1 MIDGNIYI
9 EKLSVKLPVQKEYI
23 NIINDISIKFEQNL
37 FIGIIGESG
46 CGKSSL
52 AKILLRLLSIDKG
65 KILFCEKNIT
75 KLNGNKLKSFRKEV
89 QFISQNPSSFFDPM
103 KKISKSLVE
112 PLEIYNLNYTND
124 DIENILER
132 VKLKKIILSKYPHQ
146 LSGGEIQRVSLARAL
161 LLNPQIL
168 ILDEPTSM
176 LDISVQAQILHLLKE
191 LRREKQL
198 SYLFISHDKAIV
210 NWLCDKI
217 LVMKNGQLN

>member
-1 MIDGNIYI
+1 M
-9 EKLSVKLPVQKEYI
+9 
-23 NIINDISIKFEQNL
+23 
-37 FIGIIGESG
+37 
-46 CGKSSL
+46 
-52 AKILLRLLSIDKG
+52 
-65 KILFCEKNIT
+65 
-75 KLNGNKLKSFRKEV
+75 
-89 QFISQNPSSFFDPM
+89 
-103 KKISKSLVE
+103 
-112 PLEIYNLNYTND
+112 
-124 DIENILER
+124 
-132 VKLKKIILSKYPHQ
+132 
-146 LSGGEIQRVSLARAL
+146 ARAL

>member
-1 MIDGNIYI
+1 MLEARGIYKYYVDNNKHKKLILKDCNIKI
-9 EKLSVKLPVQKEYI
+9 EKNV
-23 NIINDISIKFEQNL
+23 SIGL
-37 FIGIIGESG
+37 MGESG

-103 KKISKSLVE
+103 KKIFKSLVE

>member
-1 MIDGNIYI
+1 M
-9 EKLSVKLPVQKEYI
+9 
-23 NIINDISIKFEQNL
+23 
-37 FIGIIGESG
+37 GESG